1 MCFETIKRN
10 NDFVRAYKR
19 GKCAVDPMVVL
30 YYQKNRYGKT
40 RIGITASKKVGNAV
54 QRNRAKR
61 VITHA
66 LSEALPA
73 DAGGYDLVLVARA
86 RTVQVK
92 STQLA
97 PRLAKLLRTAGIL
110 K

>member
-1 MCFETIKRN
+1 MRFETIKRN

-30 YYQKNRYGKT
+30 YYQKNRFGKT

-54 QRNRAKR
+54 RRNRAKR

-66 LSEALPA
+66 LYEVLPA
-73 DAGGYDLVLVARA
+73 DAGGYDLVFVARV
-86 RTVQVK
+86 RTTQVK
-92 STQLA
+92 STQLV
-97 PRLAKLLRTAGIL
+97 PRMAKMLHAVGIL